1 MNSNGT
7 IRLSK
12 EQQTFLMEML
22 EMDDIMDAV
31 EKFAVI
37 MADERVDPSEM
48 PEYLKT
54 IIKRMK

>member
-1 MNSNGT
+1 MNSNGM